1 MKKRTYIKP
10 ILSGEEF
17 VPQAYCK
24 NCSAEDNKK
33 WVYSFVCD
41 AGTPNKWHTVYL
53 ETNGTEG
60 CQTGR
65 GGDEYQSSR
74 YHPCGASHVVET
86 NEELTDANLNAI
98 FPKGYILI
106 NDKWENCRVW
116 TANGT
121 NTHVTTAIDA
131 DDFQLAKS

>member
-41 AGTPNKWHTVYL
+41 AGNKYRTHTVYL
-53 ETNGTEG
+53 ETNGIEG
-60 CQTGR
+60 LQTGD
-65 GGDEYQSSR
+65 GGDKRQSTK

-86 NEELTDANLNAI
+86 YEKLTDANLNAI
-98 FPKGYILI
+98 FPKGYIKI
-106 NDKWENCRVW
+106 NDEWKDCRVW